1 MTVKLKK
8 VLRVST
14 FWTER
19 IGFVAAN
26 KTLEIFDKI
35 KPWKKFGNM
44 VVTLNY
50 QWNKIAQE
58 NILEIV
64 FGYKNNKPKKFFF
77 FQKK

>member
-1 MTVKLKK
+1 MIKAEESFIS
-8 VLRVST
+8 ST

-35 KPWKKFGNM
+35 KPWKKISKYGRYI
-44 VVTLNY
+44 NY

-58 NILEIV
+58 NNLEIKISV
-64 FGYKNNKPKKFFF
+64 LS
-77 FQKK
+77 Q